1 MPHPHRP
8 LLPLLVL
15 ACSAALPRP
24 AAADCT
30 LVFGQGRHVDAADT
44 EAARQ
49 WDGIN
54 LAFNQRVAQV
64 LGERGETALPL
75 VARVAADDPA
85 TTVRAVIARAED
97 AGCVRIVETT
107 VFADTE
113 AGALVARLR
122 EYPLLAA
129 DGGAPRIGAPRR
141 VVEHRFELQPRTLDR
156 VRPAA
161 LGERMA
167 GELLAPAD
175 GPPAAGDT
183 R

>member
-15 ACSAALPRP
+15 ACTAALPRP

-122 EYPLLAA
+122 EYPLLQAA
-129 DGGAPRIGAPRR
+129 DGRPRIGAPRHT
-141 VVEHRFELQPRTLDR
+141 VERQFDLSGATLER

-161 LGERMA
+161 LGAQMA
-167 GELLAPAD
+167 AELVEQR
-175 GPPAAGDT
+175 AA
-183 R
+183 RR